1 MCAHY
6 FGGYKPTC
14 QDKDL
19 LPSLVSYTNL
29 PYRYQ
34 PLTQVLVTSLTVTSG
49 IADHSFYAQGQNALC
64 PFYLSDKHLWHEPE
78 QGPPRSP
85 GQQCEEDPTTP
96 FIQGEWLVTAPPLL
110 PGNIL
115 DHLSGHVRCCLWD
128 LHSLSAK
135 ELEICCLC
143 CILCASGAGH
153 WAAYLLKVEG
163 LLNVFKRT
171 GHEPHHTYAMGSV
184 SA

>member
-1 MCAHY
+1 MCVHC

-14 QDKDL
+14 QDKD

-34 PLTQVLVTSLTVTSG
+34 PLAQVLVPSLTVTSG
-49 IADHSFYAQGQNALC
+49 IAGHSFYAQGQNTLC
-64 PFYLSDKHLWHEPE
+64 PFYLSDKHLLHEPE
-78 QGPPRSP
+78 QGPPRGP

-110 PGNIL
+110 PGNNL
-115 DHLSGHVRCCLWD
+115 DHLSGRVRCCLWD

-135 ELEICCLC
+135 KLEICCLC
-143 CILCASGAGH
+143 CILCAGGAGQR
-153 WAAYLLKVEG
+153 AAYLLEVEE

-171 GHEPHHTYAMGSV
+171 GPEPHHTYAVGSV